1 MRRRRVIASFTALLV
16 GVAVMMCACG
26 VGSANA
32 QTPAGVSAE
41 EHGCCKTAGDAPAV
55 PARESEA
62 CQHCGNL
69 TIVPAKTPHRTADL
83 DLLSFALLHEA
94 PAIIAEPASP
104 PPSITIPLSVPPSD
118 LLSLHCALRL

>member
-1 MRRRRVIASFTALLV
+1 MPPPSPPANQKLASI
-16 GVAVMMCACG
+16 
-26 VGSANA
+26 
-32 QTPAGVSAE
+32 
-41 EHGCCKTAGDAPAV
+41 
-55 PARESEA
+55 
-62 CQHCGNL
+62 CGNL